1 MIFKVESRIK
11 GTKIKAGTIY
21 TQRGIV
27 KTPVFMPVGTLGS
40 VKTLASQD
48 LENLG
53 AQIILSNAYHLYLR
67 PGLEVIEKHRGLH
80 AFMNWKKPILIDSG
94 GFQVMSLNTL
104 RKVNNNG
111 VIFKSHIDGSEHEF
125 TPELVMKIHSV
136 LHSDF
141 AMPLDVCLPF
151 GATVEEA
158 EKAVNLTTSW
168 AEKSITSAYV
178 PLSNIMGIV
187 QGGFYLPLRIK
198 SLEEIKKN
206 GFSGV
211 ALGGFSVGE
220 SKSTM
225 YKLLT
230 EFQEYLPDNKP
241 VYLMGVGS
249 PLAILKTISL
259 GIDMFDSVL
268 PTRLGRNGSAYTS
281 KGRISLKNTIYKD
294 DLQPLDS
301 DCTCTV
307 CLSYTRAYLRHLFL
321 SGEILPLRL
330 FTYHN
335 LYYIINLVNKARQA
349 IINDSF
355 YNFWESFRNNYS
367 PRGKE
372 IEQEDNDN
380 AD

>member
-1 MIFKVESRIK
+1 MIFKVESRIE

-21 TQRGIV
+21 TKRGIV

-40 VKTLASQD
+40 VKTLSSQD
-48 LENLG
+48 LESLG

-67 PGLEVIEKHRGLH
+67 PGLDLIEIYQGIHN
-80 AFMNWKKPILIDSG
+80 FMNWKKPILIDSG

-151 GATVEEA
+151 GATYEEA

-168 AEKSITSAYV
+168 AVKSVSSGHV

-198 SLEEIKKN
+198 SLEEMNKN
-206 GFSGV
+206 GFSGI

-230 EFQEYLPDNKP
+230 EFQEYLPDDKP
-241 VYLMGVGS
+241 VYLLGVGS
-249 PLAILKTISL
+249 PLTILKAISL

-268 PTRLGRNGSAYTS
+268 PTRLGRNGSAFTS
-281 KGRISLKNTIYKD
+281 KGRISLKNTLYKD
-294 DLQPLDS
+294 DLQPLDP
-301 DCTCTV
+301 DCTCNV
-307 CLSYTRAYLRHLFL
+307 CLNYTRAYLRHLFL
-321 SGEILPLRL
+321 SDEMLPLRL
-330 FTYHN
+330 LTYHN
-335 LYYIINLVNKARQA
+335 LYFIVNLVNRARQA
-349 IINDSF
+349 IISNSF
-355 YNFWESFRNNYS
+355 YNLWESFRNNYS

-372 IEQEDNDN
+372 IEQEDENN

>member
-1 MIFKVESRIK
+1 MIFNVESRIE

-40 VKTLASQD
+40 VKTLSSQD
-48 LENLG
+48 LESLG

-67 PGLEVIEKHRGLH
+67 PGLGLIEKYQGIHN
-80 AFMNWKKPILIDSG
+80 FMNWKKPILIDSG

-151 GATVEEA
+151 GATYEEA

-168 AEKSITSAYV
+168 AVKSVSSGYV
-178 PLSNIMGIV
+178 PLNNIMGIV
-187 QGGFYLPLRIK
+187 QGNFYLPLRIK
-198 SLEEIKKN
+198 SLEEIKKI
-206 GFSGV
+206 GFPGIS
-211 ALGGFSVGE
+211 LGGFSVGE
-220 SKSTM
+220 SKTAM

-230 EFQEYLPDNKP
+230 EFQEYLPDDKP

-249 PLAILKTISL
+249 PLTILKAISL

-281 KGRISLKNTIYKD
+281 KGRISLKNTLYKD
-294 DLQPLDS
+294 DLQPLDP
-301 DCTCTV
+301 DCTCNI
-307 CLSYTRAYLRHLFL
+307 CLNYTRAYLRHLFL

-330 FTYHN
+330 LTYHN
-335 LYYIINLVNKARQA
+335 LYFIVNLVNQARQA
-349 IINDSF
+349 IINNSF
-355 YNFWESFRNNYS
+355 YNLWENFRNNYS

-372 IEQEDNDN
+372 IEQEDENN

>member
-1 MIFKVESRIK
+1 MIFKVESRIE

-21 TQRGIV
+21 TKRGIV

-40 VKTLASQD
+40 VKTITSQD

-53 AQIILSNAYHLYLR
+53 AQIVLSNAYHLYLR
-67 PGLEVIEKHRGLH
+67 PGLELIEKYQGLH
-80 AFMNWKKPILIDSG
+80 TFMNWKKPILIDSG

-111 VIFKSHIDGSEHEF
+111 VIFKSHVDGSEHEF
-125 TPELVMKIHSV
+125 TPELVMKIHKV

-151 GATVEEA
+151 GATYEEA

-168 AEKSITSAYV
+168 AVKSVRAGYV
-178 PLSNIMGIV
+178 PLNNIMGIV
-187 QGGFYLPLRIK
+187 QGNFYLPLRIK
-198 SLEEIKKN
+198 SLEEIKKI
-206 GFSGV
+206 GFPGIS
-211 ALGGFSVGE
+211 LGGFSVGE

-230 EFQEYLPDNKP
+230 EFQEYLPHDKP

-249 PLAILKTISL
+249 PLTILKAISL

-281 KGRISLKNTIYKD
+281 KGRISIKNTLFKD
-294 DLQPLDS
+294 DLQPLDP
-301 DCTCTV
+301 DCTCNV
-307 CLSYTRAYLRHLFL
+307 CLNYTRAYLRHLFL
-321 SGEILPLRL
+321 SGEMLPLRL

-335 LYYIINLVNKARQA
+335 LFFIVNLVNQARQA
-349 IINDSF
+349 IISNSF
-355 YNFWESFRNNYS
+355 YSFWENFRNHYS

-372 IEQEDNDN
+372 IETEDENN